1 MCQACNVSDFDF
13 FCISHAG
20 DSVSLTSN
28 SALVFGVS
36 RDNSS
41 CSLPHIT
48 DANKD
53 GYDDSSFEAGVQAG
67 KNAYGKQDA
76 NGDGYDDPSYNAG
89 YNAGLSAGGGSSS
102 GNACTINHAWIALI
116 FSYASNFDY
125 TYKENADFSAD
136 FKQSVDINSGMFK
149 SSFSKT
155 FNVFD
160 TLVGFVQKS
169 INKIVNLLD
178 FSYQYTSEE
187 WEFYFTE
194 LYDRS
199 ESNVKELPWLKR
211 TLAKENLNDMYA
223 TLRDYVKFNATVEV
237 EYWFSFQ
244 TDNWWKV
251 WYKVYGWT
259 DTDIYK
265 IHTYL
270 NSLNVPHMYFG
281 EKYCFGDET

>member
-1 MCQACNVSDFDF
+1 MSKIFIGLIVF
-13 FCISHAG
+13 FC
-20 DSVSLTSN
+20 V
-28 SALVFGVS
+28 
-36 RDNSS
+36 
-41 CSLPHIT
+41 
-48 DANKD
+48 
-53 GYDDSSFEAGVQAG
+53 
-67 KNAYGKQDA
+67 
-76 NGDGYDDPSYNAG
+76 
-89 YNAGLSAGGGSSS
+89 
-102 GNACTINHAWIALI
+102 IALI

-125 TYKENADFSAD
+125 TYNENADFSAD

-187 WEFYFTE
+187 WESYFTE

-199 ESNVKELPWLKR
+199 VSNVKELPWLKR

-244 TDNWWKV
+244 TDNWWKD

>member
-1 MCQACNVSDFDF
+1 MSKIFIGLIVF
-13 FCISHAG
+13 FC
-20 DSVSLTSN
+20 V
-28 SALVFGVS
+28 
-36 RDNSS
+36 
-41 CSLPHIT
+41 
-48 DANKD
+48 
-53 GYDDSSFEAGVQAG
+53 
-67 KNAYGKQDA
+67 
-76 NGDGYDDPSYNAG
+76 
-89 YNAGLSAGGGSSS
+89 
-102 GNACTINHAWIALI
+102 IALI

-125 TYKENADFSAD
+125 TYNENADFSAD

-187 WEFYFTE
+187 WESYFTE

-199 ESNVKELPWLKR
+199 ESNVKDLSWLKR
-211 TLAKENLNDMYA
+211 SLAKENLNSMYG
-223 TLRDYVKFNATVEV
+223 TLRDYVKFGAVV
-237 EYWFSFQ
+237 EYDFTFQ
-244 TDNWWKV
+244 TDNWWKD

-259 DTDIYK
+259 DTDLLK
-265 IHTYL
+265 IHQYL
-270 NSLNVPHMYFG
+270 TSLNVPHMYFG